1 MEAAQQLCFTSHK
14 KPECLPLL
22 AFTSGPFM
30 SEQAV
35 GQLILFILVVLAA
48 AHLFGSLFSRLRQ
61 PRVIGE
67 ILGGLLIGPSLL
79 NMQAGS
85 NADLSKPSLDVLY
98 WIGLLMLMFL
108 SGTET
113 QGLFRRDER
122 KAVAWIGVVGTGLPF
137 VIALL
142 LATRLKLSFLMGP
155 AHNRIALVL
164 VIGIGTAVTSIPVI
178 SRIFHDLK
186 ILHTRFAKLVLG
198 IAVIEDVILWAVLA
212 IATALAESK
221 ALPTH
226 TIAQR
231 IVLTLIYFAG
241 GLTLLPRLARRL
253 HNSRW
258 NVFVRHSATAYI
270 ILLLFAYVAL
280 AAAMN
285 VSLVLAAFLAGF
297 AIPRESLA
305 MRQSLSEIKGVAFG
319 CFVPLYFALVGYKLD
334 LGKTFNLTMVVS
346 FLFAACLIKL
356 ISVLAGAKLAGFS
369 VPSCINLAV
378 ATNARGGP
386 GIVLAS
392 VAYEAGIINAPFYTT
407 LILMAVITSQAAGAW
422 LEHIL
427 HEGKPLLTE
436 NANQGAAL
444 AGAEPD
450 AIAA

>member
-1 MEAAQQLCFTSHK
+1 MY
-14 KPECLPLL
+14 LL
-22 AFTSGPFM
+22 ALASGPTM

-35 GQLILFILVVLAA
+35 GQLILFILIILAA
-48 AHLFGSLFSRLRQ
+48 AHLCGSLFSRLRQ

-79 NMQAGS
+79 KVQAGS
-85 NADLSKPSLDVLY
+85 STALSKPALDVLY

-108 SGTET
+108 SGAET
-113 QGLFRRDER
+113 QGLFRRNER
-122 KAVAWIGVVGTGLPF
+122 KPVAWIGAVGTGLPF

-142 LATRLKLSFLMGP
+142 LATRMKLSSLMGP
-155 AHNRIALVL
+155 AQNRIALVL

-186 ILHTRFAKLVLG
+186 ILHTRFAKLILG
-198 IAVIEDVILWAVLA
+198 IAVMEDVVLWAVLA
-212 IATALAESK
+212 IATALAQSQ
-221 ALPTH
+221 ALPAK

-231 IVLTLIYFAG
+231 IA
-241 GLTLLPRLARRL
+241 LTLLYFAAGLTIVPHLARRL
-253 HNSRW
+253 HNARW
-258 NVFVRHSATAYI
+258 NLFIRHSATAYI

-297 AIPRESLA
+297 AIPRDSMA
-305 MRQSLSEIKGVAFG
+305 MRQALAEVRGVAFG

-334 LGKTFNLTMVVS
+334 LGKTFNATMVVS
-346 FLFAACLIKL
+346 FLLAACLIKL

-369 VPSCINLAV
+369 IPSCINLAV

-407 LILMAVITSQAAGAW
+407 LILLAVITSQAAGAW
-422 LEHIL
+422 LEHVL
-427 HEGKPLLTE
+427 HQGKPLLTE
-436 NANQGAAL
+436 SASEDATLAA
-444 AGAEPD
+444 AEPD
-450 AIAA
+450 VIAA